1 MPESIDPK
9 RLKLTNEDGSKGVL
23 LGFRCQECGTAVFGP
38 ATFCQGCA
46 SERLEPIELN
56 SQGTLYSYT
65 VVRVPSAGWPGPV
78 PYILGQV
85 ELPEG
90 PQVLA
95 EVVDTPVEDL
105 AIGMAVELVLRATA
119 REGPESDMFDKMV
132 YKWRPASNDLST
144 SG

>member
-9 RLKLTNEDGSKGVL
+9 RLKLTNEAGTEGVL
-23 LGFRCQECGTAVFGP
+23 LGLRCRECGVTVFGSG
-38 ATFCQGCA
+38 TFCQSCT
-46 SERLEPIELN
+46 SDKLEAIEFG
-56 SQGTLYSYT
+56 QRGTLYSYT

-95 EVVDTPVEDL
+95 EVVDTPAEDL
-105 AIGMAVELVLRATA
+105 VIGMELELVLRAA
-119 REGPESDMFDKMV
+119 GEGPESDKSGKMV
-132 YKWRPASNDLST
+132 YKWRPKKEVNP
-144 SG
+144 